1 MSNREWLTSASPEE
15 AAAYRRGQSESSVT
29 IRRLAKTVTGLRIVL
44 SKIARTSDDD
54 WTRNHATIALNTTM
68 SAEDYDTYK
77 GPES

>member
-1 MSNREWLTSASPEE
+1 MSNAEWLEDATTVEK
-15 AAAYRRGQSESSVT
+15 AAYKRGQGEAGVT
-29 IRRLAKTVTGLRIVL
+29 VRRLAKTVTALRIVL

-54 WTRNHATIALNTTM
+54 WTRNHATIALTTTM